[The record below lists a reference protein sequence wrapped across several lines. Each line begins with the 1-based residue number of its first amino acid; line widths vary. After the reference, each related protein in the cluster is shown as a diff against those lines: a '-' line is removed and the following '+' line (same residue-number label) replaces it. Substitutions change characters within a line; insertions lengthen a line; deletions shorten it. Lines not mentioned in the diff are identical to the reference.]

1 MVYIVYRKD
10 TTRMVRKANGDEFF
24 ATMSVAKR
32 HITRYLNWDD
42 YAVAEYNHY
51 RDSIEQQVERVNL
64 MSGQKYMESVNTP
77 NYMSPAS
84 EAYWQM

>member
-24 ATMSVAKR
+24 ATLATAKR
-32 HITRYLNWDD
+32 HVTRYLNWDD
-42 YAVAEYNHY
+42 YAVAEYDHY
-51 RDSIEQQVERVNL
+51 RDTIEQKVERVNL
-64 MSGQKYMESVNTP
+64 MSGQKYMESINTP

-84 EAYWQM
+84 EAYWSA